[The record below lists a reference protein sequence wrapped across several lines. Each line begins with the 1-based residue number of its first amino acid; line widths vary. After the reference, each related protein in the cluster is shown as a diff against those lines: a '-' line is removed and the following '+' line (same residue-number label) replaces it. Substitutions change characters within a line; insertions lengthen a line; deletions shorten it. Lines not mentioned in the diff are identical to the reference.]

1 MKITKNFSKN
11 FSIIDNRVIQ
21 SEALDFN
28 AKGLYAYIATLPD
41 DWEFNMERIAHM
53 NNTTLGKV
61 KKAIDDLE
69 NIGLLKRNYYLNQ
82 DGKKGYRAEYV
93 IYDFDTMKENQDID
107 NLDIDNTNLENPNLN
122 KSRQNFSTP
131 KNLGVVNNKEI
142 NNKEICEVLEGEIIE
157 TEDLKVKNE
166 KLNAN
171 NALVVNEENGGL
183 VSVNN
188 KNRGMLESKYIDFSL
203 LEASI
208 KQEGELSNTFTRLW
222 GLYPRKINRKAAFE
236 SFKKVL
242 KRNGG
247 VYNATMIFYLLKEQV
262 EVWKEEGIKLEYI
275 PHMTTWLNQ
284 ERFLDLKDSLI
295 DSIKQLEET
304 EKDSMKQLEIKNR
317 LEKMK
322 SICKGKHFISTKGER
337 VWIKNISFLY
347 VGKDYEE
354 VGVLLHI
361 SINEEFGGPSNERS
375 IKTSLEHIE
384 NLHAKGLLLTN
395 EDKQKQEAEEAK
407 KREEE
412 EKEKQAKQLEN
423 IKRMKQMMA
432 NKFKM

>member
-11 FSIIDNRVIQ
+11 FTIIDNRVIQ
-21 SEALDFN
+21 SGALDFN

-41 DWEFNMERIAHM
+41 DWEFNMGRIAHM

-82 DGKKGYRAEYV
+82 DGKKGYRAEYM
-93 IYDFDTMKENQDID
+93 IYDFDTMKENQDSN
-107 NLDIDNTNLENPNLN
+107 NLDIDNTNLENPSLN
-122 KSRQNFSTP
+122 KSRPNFSTP

-142 NNKEICEVLEGEIIE
+142 NNKEILKNELEVLEGEIIE
-157 TEDLKVKNE
+157 CEDLKVKNE

-171 NALVVNEENGGL
+171 NALAVNE
-183 VSVNN
+183 N
-188 KNRGMLESKYIDFSL
+188 KGMLESKYIDFRL

-208 KQEGELSNTFTRLW
+208 KHEGELSNTFTRLW
-222 GLYPRKINRKAAFE
+222 ELYPRKINRKAAFE

-247 VYNATMIFYLLKEQV
+247 AYNATMIFYLLKEQV

-304 EKDSMKQLEIKNR
+304 EKDNIKQLEIKNR

-322 SICKGKHFISTKGER
+322 SICKGKHFINTKGER

-347 VGKDYEE
+347 VGEDYEE
-354 VGVLLHI
+354 VGVMLHI
-361 SINEEFGGPSNERS
+361 SINEEFGGPSNERN
-375 IKTSLEHIE
+375 IKTSLERIE

-423 IKRMKQMMA
+423 IQRMKQMLA